1 MSLKLRFA
9 LLFTIVVAFIQA
21 ITGLTIFYF
30 YADHRKIDYQNKL
43 RSEALL
49 TYDAYLDSSLHHFET
64 INLMPNSINDKLMYD
79 KAVIVVSDKYKIIS
93 KTPSYANIDLS
104 IIDYNKLKKTNEVYY
119 AKGEREFLGLYVKEK
134 NQFLIAT
141 AIDKEGLS
149 KLSRLKIIL
158 AVVFFVTIILTAI
171 GSYFFVNSA
180 LKPLKKLIAQIQE
193 TTENNLWKKVDEGNG
208 KDEIAKI
215 AINYNHVLELMKKA
229 FEMQQ
234 IFVQHASHELRTPL
248 TVMYATTESAL
259 NKNLSSEETN
269 KILIS
274 LKEEQINLI
283 ELTNSLLVLY
293 QLDQH
298 KNYHHWRKLRVDE
311 LLYDAVSYCKKIFPG
326 ISIDFSFKNVPEE
339 KELVIEADDNLLRA
353 AFTNLIKNA
362 FLYSND
368 KKLTLSI
375 LTEPDG
381 LKIHFDNKGEHL
393 TQQEVE
399 VLKKPF
405 VRSKDIGLIKGIGLG
420 LSIVEKVLT
429 FHNGHLIYTALPNSI
444 NRFTVQLKYS

>member
-79 KAVIVVSDKYKIIS
+79 KAVIVVSNNKVIS
-93 KTPSYANIDLS
+93 QTPSSANIDLS

-229 FEMQQ
+229 FEIQQ

-429 FHNGHLIYTALPNSI
+429 FHNGHIIYTALPNSI